1 MRRQSPPLSLLLTT
15 ALLFVPSTGAADG
28 VLEINHTCALQ
39 TGCFDGDSPGY
50 PVTID
55 GSAGRSYRLTSDLPI
70 PGANVTGVL
79 LSGND
84 IAVDL
89 NGFSVFRS
97 ACSAATTNCT
107 PSSGTGSAIDRANST
122 NRGLSVRNGSVM
134 GMGLFGVRLGEQGEV
149 RDVRARWNR
158 LDGINLS
165 VGGLVVG
172 STSFQNGRDGI
183 AVGSGGTVRGN
194 TVYDNGED
202 GLDVGL
208 GATVSDNTTYENTD
222 DGIESTGGSTISG
235 NSAGENGGAGIN
247 AGFGSLVDDNTV
259 YDNANGGIVAG
270 TGALVQ
276 RNALR
281 NNAAY
286 GISTGTDVVCRDNNI
301 SNTFGFLA
309 TLSCDVN
316 GGGNYCNGSSTCP

>member
-1 MRRQSPPLSLLLTT
+1 MRRSMLLP
-15 ALLFVPSTGAADG
+15 ALLILVPTVAAADG

-55 GSAGRSYRLTSDLPI
+55 GGAGRSYRLTSDLPV
-70 PGANVTGVL
+70 PGANFTGIL

-84 IAVDL
+84 ISVDL
-89 NGFSVFRS
+89 GGFSVFRS
-97 ACSAATTNCT
+97 ACSAATTDCT
-107 PSSGTGSAIDRANST
+107 PSSGTGSAIDRASSG

-134 GMGLFGVRLGEQGEV
+134 GMGLFGVRLGEQAEV

-158 LDGINLS
+158 LDGINVS
-165 VGGLVVG
+165 VGGLVAD

-183 AVGSGGTVRGN
+183 AVGSGGAARGN
-194 TVYDNGED
+194 TAYDNDEEGF
-202 GLDVGL
+202 DVGL
-208 GATVSDNTTYENTD
+208 GVTVSDNTAYENGD
-222 DGIESTGGSTISG
+222 DGIVATGGSTITG
-235 NSAGENGGAGIN
+235 NAVGDNGGSGIS
-247 AGFGSLVDDNTV
+247 AGFGCLVDDNTV
-259 YDNANGGIVAG
+259 YSNSDGGIVAG
-270 TGALVQ
+270 SGALVQ

-286 GISTGTDVVCRDNNI
+286 GISAGSDAVCRDNAI
-301 SNTFGFLA
+301 SNTFGYLA